1 MAPPTGTRCPCCG
14 YATLSPCARAGRV
27 VRYRNTAL
35 TLPAALRLP
44 TCRRCKYEPLGL
56 DTLPAALLETLYQAN
71 LRQRVTVAL
80 ARLQSH
86 RPQRRIELLINL
98 SQGYLSRLK
107 AGDGIPGAPLV
118 SLLAILAEHPQLLA
132 ELERYWT
139 LPPDESESRSDT
151 P

>member
-1 MAPPTGTRCPCCG
+1 M
-14 YATLSPCARAGRV
+14 
-27 VRYRNTAL
+27 
-35 TLPAALRLP
+35 LRLRDP
-44 TCRRCKYEPLGL
+44 FPLRPSRPRRALSQHRPDPSRGTCRRCKYEPLGL